1 MKSVEKLGNLF
12 SFYKDGYS
20 CARSQKPPGVQFKQ
34 HCTNHL
40 SKTKA
45 VVKNSASKP
54 LLSFPLFILFR
65 DMATPQHNL
74 LFEGSILFLCQNAQR
89 PRNFMTIGVFFPG
102 WNGILWVLVMI
113 ITIYIP
119 GDFSLNSLET
129 WIKPWRPHLK
139 KTTPTDETLLRFS
152 IFIDNLEWQNNQMSR
167 EEAAEGDD
175 CEYTHKHIRNVST
188 PYCLHA
194 YKEPLLLRRG
204 EKEPKATYEPGVK
217 RSHSNIQWGL
227 VGWLVVVAHRVPR
240 GG

>member
-1 MKSVEKLGNLF
+1 MRCGGMIKNCISHQSQFVTCHFLKSEDTILIANANFFKFSTFPCLQRRNKVWKVFFQDEANYMKSVEKLGNLF
-12 SFYKDGYS
+12 SFYKDGCS

-54 LLSFPLFILFR
+54 LLSFPWFILFR

-139 KTTPTDETLLRFS
+139 KDYSYRWDPPSVL
-152 IFIDNLEWQNNQMSR
+152 
-167 EEAAEGDD
+167 
-175 CEYTHKHIRNVST
+175 
-188 PYCLHA
+188 
-194 YKEPLLLRRG
+194 
-204 EKEPKATYEPGVK
+204 
-217 RSHSNIQWGL
+217 NI
-227 VGWLVVVAHRVPR
+227 HR
-240 GG
+240 